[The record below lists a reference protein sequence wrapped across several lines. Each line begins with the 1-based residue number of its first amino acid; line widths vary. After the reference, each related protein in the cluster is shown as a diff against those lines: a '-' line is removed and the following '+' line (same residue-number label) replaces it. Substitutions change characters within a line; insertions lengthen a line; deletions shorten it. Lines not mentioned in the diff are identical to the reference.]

1 MRIINLLLFVLVA
14 GGCSIVESVD
24 SAEKSVL
31 IEAGFVQ
38 QKMDLAEGGKINYW
52 QAGQGKTVLLI
63 HGFGGSAVTS
73 WQQVMLALSQNYH
86 VIAPDLAWFGDSE
99 SQAAPSL
106 AVQSKAMTQLI
117 DKLEL
122 DEVNVV
128 GISYGGFVTFD
139 LMIHEPR
146 VDKAVLLASPGVL
159 FSNADLAAMNQRFET
174 ADASDIFVP
183 QTPKQ
188 MRRLLEATFI
198 DFPWYPSFIDSA
210 IFERYFANHLDEKRQ
225 LIGGLT
231 EDRDRIASNINVD
244 ALPDSMLIWGENDL
258 VFPLASGI
266 QLADYLN
273 SPIVVIP
280 EAAHGLS
287 NDHPDIISR
296 AIKAFIQ

>member
-1 MRIINLLLFVLVA
+1 MRVINLLLFVFLA
-14 GGCSIVESVD
+14 AGCSIVDKVD
-24 SAEKSVL
+24 STEKSL
-31 IEAGFVQ
+31 LMEAGFVQ
-38 QKMDLAEGGKINYW
+38 QQVTLYEGGTLNYW

-73 WQQVMLALSQNYH
+73 WQQVMLQLSQNYH
-86 VIAPDLAWFGDSE
+86 VIAPDLAWFGDSV
-99 SQAAPSL
+99 SQAKPSL
-106 AVQSKAMTQLI
+106 EVQSKAMTQLI

-122 DEVNVV
+122 DKVNVV

-139 LMIHEPR
+139 LMINEPK

-159 FSNADLAAMNQRFET
+159 FSNADLAALNQRFGV

-183 QTPKQ
+183 RTPKQ

-210 IFERYFANHLDEKRQ
+210 IYDRYFAKHLDEKRQ

-231 EDRDRIASNINVD
+231 EDRDRIASNINIET
-244 ALPDSMLIWGENDL
+244 LPASMLIWGEHDV

>member
-14 GGCSIVESVD
+14 AGCSIVDKVD
-24 SAEKSVL
+24 STEKSLL

-38 QKMDLAEGGKINYW
+38 QQVTLSEGGTLNYW

-73 WQQVMLALSQNYH
+73 WQQVMLQLSQNYH
-86 VIAPDLAWFGDSE
+86 VIAPDLAWFGDSV
-99 SQAAPSL
+99 SQAKPSL
-106 AVQSKAMTQLI
+106 EVQSKAMTQLI

-122 DEVNVV
+122 DKVNVV

-139 LMIHEPR
+139 LMINEPT

-159 FSNADLAAMNQRFET
+159 FSNADLAAMNQRFEA

-210 IFERYFANHLDEKRQ
+210 IFERYFAQHLDEKRQ
-225 LIGGLT
+225 LIDGLT

-244 ALPDSMLIWGENDL
+244 ALPASILIWGENDL